1 MSKKSAAVVSA
12 GKSGK
17 SEEVFDVVSI
27 KVPELK
33 SNKKSKKNH
42 STAGTSKDGLE
53 FNFSSEAI
61 KPGSSNEA
69 KHTGFKLRL
78 AETAQ
83 NDAPQNKPTA
93 TTTTKGSYL
102 APLDRARPEKN
113 DVSTGSDGAPDNER
127 GGMSNYDYNWGVA
140 LKWLA
145 FIRFLCW
152 SCIIVFT
159 IRFLI
164 LGYPNSDS
172 TKRVA
177 DNLRGKQLKVRT
189 GFRDNCPKFRD
200 ATIVC
205 DTLAGSM
212 TFGAGRC
219 VRSSNEKLNYGG
231 AEQFCNDASL
241 KLISSDDIT
250 NFQELPQI
258 RYSKKSRRYFTG
270 LKRLPTADPN
280 EVLFGSE
287 DGKYVVT
294 SDNDILAKAEGS
306 ISDGDIVCLNDRG
319 AITEICLGYHIIYA
333 LCAYKF

>member
-1 MSKKSAAVVSA
+1 MQDVNEGISGAVLTMFV
-12 GKSGK
+12 
-17 SEEVFDVVSI
+17 
-27 KVPELK
+27 
-33 SNKKSKKNH
+33 
-42 STAGTSKDGLE
+42 
-53 FNFSSEAI
+53 
-61 KPGSSNEA
+61 
-69 KHTGFKLRL
+69 
-78 AETAQ
+78 
-83 NDAPQNKPTA
+83 
-93 TTTTKGSYL
+93 
-102 APLDRARPEKN
+102 
-113 DVSTGSDGAPDNER
+113 
-127 GGMSNYDYNWGVA
+127 
-140 LKWLA
+140 
-145 FIRFLCW
+145 
-152 SCIIVFT
+152 
-159 IRFLI
+159 LI
-164 LGYPNSDS
+164 L
-172 TKRVA
+172 
-177 DNLRGKQLKVRT
+177 
-189 GFRDNCPKFRD
+189 D

-333 LCAYKF
+333 LCAYKFWDKLKKPNWTKRTRNKKNNN